1 VSRTGL
7 MDKWTTRRAAA
18 AALRVAHLST
28 APTATTMSRTALCAS
43 GWVHFR
49 LSSGLVFDD
58 HCAALDAPSGSV
70 FDYQVG
76 LFCPEKQNR
85 RSRPL
90 SGAGQHETNTAAQA
104 VVIKPV
110 IGPEQ

>member
-1 VSRTGL
+1 MGSRTPSL
-7 MDKWTTRRAAA
+7 PHVFHVPWR
-18 AALRVAHLST
+18 RVAPGMRNSLAH
-28 APTATTMSRTALCAS
+28 
-43 GWVHFR
+43 
-49 LSSGLVFDD
+49 
-58 HCAALDAPSGSV
+58 
-70 FDYQVG
+70 
-76 LFCPEKQNR
+76 CPEKQNR